1 MDRRSY
7 LKKIALIGVIAS
19 TFSGYK
25 WYKLN
30 RSVNSYDLIQWESLI
45 AEIAETIIP
54 QTDTP
59 GAKAANVHKYIIHVI
74 MNCMNVKVQNHFLW
88 GLEDLENF
96 TVSSYGKPF
105 LKCNTNE
112 KNNVVQHFA
121 DNANYRYTILNKINN
136 KFLGGDFYSNFKN
149 LTIEGYCNSKR
160 GASEGLAYDY
170 IPVKF
175 ESCIPMKINQKSWAT
190 K

>member
-1 MDRRSY
+1 MNRRSY
-7 LKKIALIGVIAS
+7 LKKIAVIGVIAS

-30 RSVNSYDLIQWESLI
+30 KSINPQDLMNLEPLI

-59 GAKAANVHKYIIHVI
+59 GAKAAHVHKYIIDVI
-74 MNCMNVKVQNHFLW
+74 MNCTDVKVQNHFIW

-96 TVSSYGKPF
+96 TVSRYGKPF
-105 LKCNTNE
+105 LKCQTNE
-112 KNNVVQHFA
+112 KNNVVQYFS
-121 DNANYRYTILNKINN
+121 DNANYRYTTLNKINY
-136 KFLGGDFYSNFKN
+136 KFLGGDFFSKFKD
-149 LTIEGYCNSKR
+149 LTIESYCNSKR

-170 IPVKF
+170 IPGKF
-175 ESCIPMKINQKSWAT
+175 QACIPLEINQKSWAT